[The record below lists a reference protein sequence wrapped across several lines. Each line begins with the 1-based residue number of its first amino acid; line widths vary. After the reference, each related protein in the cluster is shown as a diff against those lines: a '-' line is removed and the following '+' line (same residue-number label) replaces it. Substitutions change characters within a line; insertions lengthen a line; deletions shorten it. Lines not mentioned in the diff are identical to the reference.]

1 MSTLLCHS
9 LIGYFRYPDCVP
21 CSCDM
26 HGSLGL
32 SCDQTTGQCVCKS
45 NFMGEK
51 CHECAPGTVL
61 IIFESI
67 SSIGLIR
74 L

>member
-1 MSTLLCHS
+1 MIDNSDFYFFA
-9 LIGYFRYPDCVP
+9 GYFRYPDCIP

-45 NFMGEK
+45 NFIGNK
-51 CHECAPGTVL
+51 CQECAPGIISTFL
-61 IIFESI
+61 I
-67 SSIGLIR
+67 
-74 L
+74 

>member
-1 MSTLLCHS
+1 MNFFK
-9 LIGYFRYPDCVP
+9 GYFRYPDCVP

-45 NFMGEK
+45 NFIGEK
-51 CHECAPGTVL
+51 CQECVPGRKV
-61 IIFESI
+61 IYSI
-67 SSIGLIR
+67 DFIVFLFVS
-74 L
+74 

>member
-1 MSTLLCHS
+1 MCTWYEKHYFHLSINLNLLFK
-9 LIGYFRYPDCVP
+9 GYFRYPDCIP

-45 NFMGEK
+45 NFISDK
-51 CHECAPGTVL
+51 CQECAPGM
-61 IIFESI
+61 IYPFF
-67 SSIGLIR
+67 
-74 L
+74 